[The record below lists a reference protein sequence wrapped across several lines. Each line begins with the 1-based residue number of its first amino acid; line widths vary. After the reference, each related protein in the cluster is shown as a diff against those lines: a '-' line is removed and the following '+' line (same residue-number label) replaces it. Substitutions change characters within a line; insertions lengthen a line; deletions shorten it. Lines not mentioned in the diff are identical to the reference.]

1 MKKRK
6 TMRKAVSWF
15 LTVSLFVS
23 AFSFPA
29 FAETKEENTHQVT
42 FVINDRVVLE
52 ETVADGETVEDP
64 TLAEDKYGEG
74 ISDFLYDITME
85 ESDGTWVVTG
95 GYSEDDGCFY
105 FWTKNKDGSMN
116 KDRAYR
122 WNGWE
127 EYDFTQPVT
136 KDITIEGDLSLVV
149 RTGLYDENLPKQA
162 QSAVQNMPSQLLQ
175 KMVFGELYTLL
186 GSATDHPTLQG
197 YEFMGW
203 RLLLN
208 QGQGDEEDDDPVFG
222 NTSTFR
228 VVCVDVN
235 GKELQ
240 SFYAPDEYELGTE
253 VPVLAPEIDGYWLA
267 EGEDKLKYVIV
278 GSQTASE
285 NEVVF
290 TYTTNT
296 TLTVYYYNEEG
307 VEIAEPEVITD
318 FEEDASNRVY
328 AKKIDGF
335 KLDQDQYDYEQDDE
349 WVDDSNSFQNVY
361 VTAHDHVEVYFYY
374 LEDPGIVDGG
384 DVPDV
389 GE

>member
-6 TMRKAVSWF
+6 TMRKTVSWL

-149 RTGLYDENLPKQA
+149 RTGLYDENRPKQA

-197 YEFMGW
+197 YEFMG
-203 RLLLN
+203 
-208 QGQGDEEDDDPVFG
+208 
-222 NTSTFR
+222 
-228 VVCVDVN
+228 
-235 GKELQ
+235 
-240 SFYAPDEYELGTE
+240 
-253 VPVLAPEIDGYWLA
+253 
-267 EGEDKLKYVIV
+267 
-278 GSQTASE
+278 
-285 NEVVF
+285 
-290 TYTTNT
+290 
-296 TLTVYYYNEEG
+296 
-307 VEIAEPEVITD
+307 
-318 FEEDASNRVY
+318 
-328 AKKIDGF
+328 
-335 KLDQDQYDYEQDDE
+335 
-349 WVDDSNSFQNVY
+349 
-361 VTAHDHVEVYFYY
+361 
-374 LEDPGIVDGG
+374 
-384 DVPDV
+384 
-389 GE
+389 

>member
-85 ESDGTWVVTG
+85 ESDGIVTG

-267 EGEDKLKYVIV
+267 EGEEKLKYVIV

-318 FEEDASNRVY
+318 FEEDAFNRVY

-335 KLDQDQYDYEQDDE
+335 KLDQDQYDYERDDE